1 MVSWL
6 LLRLIH
12 KNNADWNRTDVKH
25 HWRNNFTAFDQWR
38 NESFNEM
45 VSAIPEAQNDQ
56 IVWNQEVADWQIV
69 SWYDRE
75 KVKVKLTS
83 MS

>member
-1 MVSWL
+1 M
-6 LLRLIH
+6 
-12 KNNADWNRTDVKH
+12 KH
-25 HWRNNFTAFDQWR
+25 HWGNNFTAFDQWR

-69 SWYDRE
+69 SWCDRE